1 MVKTYAIVLGAIFV
15 LLGILGFVPP
25 LNPDGNLFGIFHVDA
40 VHNVVHLVSGL
51 AVLGAVLAG
60 GVYPRL
66 AAQVIGLVYGVIA
79 VLGFLI
85 GEGVVLGFLE
95 VNVADNVLHAV
106 IALSA
111 LYVGFT
117 PESRAARK

>member
-1 MVKTYAIVLGAIFV
+1 MVKTYATVLGVVFV
-15 LLGILGFVPP
+15 LLGILGFISP

-40 VHNVVHLVSGL
+40 AHNVVHLISGL

-66 AAQVIGLVYGVIA
+66 AAQVIGLVYGIIA
-79 VLGFLI
+79 VLGFLV
-85 GEGVVLGFLE
+85 GQGTVLGFLE
-95 VNVADNVLHAV
+95 VNVADNALYAV

-117 PESRAARK
+117 PEAKPARK